1 MERRN
6 TIVALAVAGAV
17 AVGMVSCATRCVAR
31 RAQDEPAAA
40 EAVATEEEVAT
51 TRWRIPEP
59 EGEADAVRTRAWEAA
74 DGSGATLSVRGG
86 TLVERSAEGDLSV
99 TSFQVL
105 DESEG
110 LVGVRCVGPE
120 GATFEDD
127 LRLGR
132 DDGRV
137 TVSSGAFRLAG
148 TYVEAEGA
156 GTVRI
161 DGVPEAYLSLVGD
174 WQGFAHGV
182 EAFCATWVPDATTAA
197 FFPEVSLDTASG
209 RVTATLACDDPASTT
224 VAVAW
229 DGTTFE
235 VSADGR

>member
-6 TIVALAVAGAV
+6 TIIALAVAGAV

-99 TSFQVL
+99 TSFQV
-105 DESEG
+105 
-110 LVGVRCVGPE
+110 RCVGPE
-120 GATFEDD
+120 GATFDD
-127 LRLGR
+127 EMRLGR
-132 DDGRV
+132 DDGRM

-161 DGVPEAYLSLVGD
+161 EGVPEAYLSLVGD

-182 EAFCATWVPDATTAA
+182 EAFCAAWVPDATTAT

-235 VSADGR
+235 VSCDGR

>member
-6 TIVALAVAGAV
+6 TIIALAVAGAV

-31 RAQDEPAAA
+31 RGQGEHPAAGA
-40 EAVATEEEVAT
+40 AATEEEVPV
-51 TRWRIPEP
+51 TRGRIPEP

-86 TLVERSAEGDLSV
+86 TLVERSAAGDV
-99 TSFQVL
+99 TVTAFQVAE
-105 DESEG
+105 ESEG
-110 LVGVRCVGPE
+110 LVRVRCVGPE

-197 FFPEVSLDTASG
+197 FSPEVSLDTASG

>member
-6 TIVALAVAGAV
+6 TIIALAVAGAV

-40 EAVATEEEVAT
+40 ETVATEEEVAT

-59 EGEADAVRTRAWEAA
+59 EGGADEVRTRAWEAA

-86 TLVERSAEGDLSV
+86 TLLERSAEGDLTV
-99 TSFQVL
+99 TSFQEL
-105 DESEG
+105 GESEG
-110 LVGVRCVGPE
+110 LVEVRCVGPE
-120 GATFEDD
+120 GATFDD
-127 LRLGR
+127 ELRLGR
-132 DDGRV
+132 DGGRM

-148 TYVEAEGA
+148 TYVEADGA

-161 DGVPEAYLSLVGD
+161 EGVPEAYLSLVGD
-174 WQGFAHGV
+174 WQGFAHGF
-182 EAFCATWVPDATTAA
+182 EAFCATWVPDAATAT
-197 FFPEVSLDTASG
+197 FSPEVSLDTASG

-224 VAVAW
+224 VSVAW

>member
-6 TIVALAVAGAV
+6 TIIALAVAGAV

-31 RAQDEPAAA
+31 RAQEEPPQDAQ
-40 EAVATEEEVAT
+40 VATEEEVAT

-86 TLVERSAEGDLSV
+86 TLVERSAAGDV
-99 TSFQVL
+99 TVTAFQVAE
-105 DESEG
+105 ESEG
-110 LVGVRCVGPE
+110 LVRVRCVGPE

>member
-6 TIVALAVAGAV
+6 TIIALAVAGAV

-31 RAQDEPAAA
+31 RAQDEPTAA

-59 EGEADAVRTRAWEAA
+59 EGEADEVRTRAWEAA

-86 TLVERSAEGDLSV
+86 TLLERSAEGDLTV
-99 TSFQVL
+99 TSFQEL
-105 DESEG
+105 GESEG
-110 LVGVRCVGPE
+110 LVEVRCVGPE
-120 GATFEDD
+120 GATFDD
-127 LRLGR
+127 ELRLGR
-132 DDGRV
+132 DGGRM

-161 DGVPEAYLSLVGD
+161 EGVPEAYLSLVGD

-182 EAFCATWVPDATTAA
+182 EAFCATWVPDAATAT
-197 FFPEVSLDTASG
+197 FSPEVSLDTASG

-224 VAVAW
+224 VSVAW

>member
-6 TIVALAVAGAV
+6 TIIALAVAGAV
-17 AVGMVSCATRCVAR
+17 AVGMVSCATRCVAGR
-31 RAQDEPAAA
+31 SQEEPPQAGQ
-40 EAVATEEEVAT
+40 VATEEEVAT

-59 EGEADAVRTRAWEAA
+59 EGEADEVRTRAWEAA

-110 LVGVRCVGPE
+110 LE
-120 GATFEDD
+120 GATFDD
-127 LRLGR
+127 ELRLGR
-132 DDGRV
+132 DGGRM

-148 TYVEAEGA
+148 AYVEAEGA

-161 DGVPEAYLSLVGD
+161 EGVPEAYLSLVGD

-182 EAFCATWVPDATTAA
+182 EAFCATWVPDAATAT
-197 FFPEVSLDTASG
+197 FSPEVSLDTASG

-224 VAVAW
+224 VSVAW

>member
-6 TIVALAVAGAV
+6 VIVALAVAGAV
-17 AVGMVSCATRCVAR
+17 AIGMVSCATRCVAR
-31 RAQDEPAAA
+31 RAQGEPPAA
-40 EAVATEEEVAT
+40 EATATEEEVPV

-74 DGSGATLSVRGG
+74 DGSGATLSVRGR
-86 TLVERSAEGDLSV
+86 TLVERSAEGDVAV
-99 TSFQVL
+99 TAFEVL
-105 DESEG
+105 GESEG
-110 LVGVRCVGPE
+110 LVAVRCVGPE
-120 GATFEDD
+120 GATFEDG

-132 DDGRV
+132 DGGV
-137 TVSSGAFRLAG
+137 MTVSSGAFRLAG
-148 TYVEAEGA
+148 TYREAEGA

-161 DGVPEAYLSLVGD
+161 EGVPEAYLSLVGD

-182 EAFCATWVPDATTAA
+182 EAFCATWVPDATAA
-197 FFPEVSLDTASG
+197 TFFPEVSLDTASG

-224 VAVAW
+224 VSVSW